1 MAKSD
6 PSIDELRKRLTGLL
20 ADWETEISTVV
31 RLLDDRKAAGAV
43 RPDRSQSLDKSQT
56 HDHSAAEQADLQQ
69 RIRDR
74 DLALDYVK
82 KKLKEKDQ
90 QFLEFEKE
98 REKSRIRIE
107 ELERKLGES
116 GEAAAQPKGG
126 QQAELE
132 AMRAELAAR
141 KSLVKSLR
149 ADAERGKALEKE
161 LAENRKRISNMGESI
176 ERHAR
181 TIVDL
186 RRNAESWEEKYR
198 RLEASAAKAPA
209 VRVPSAA
216 APAAK
221 EAEVDGSRT
230 IVIDM
235 TESLR
240 AARDERLKK
249 NRKR

>member
-1 MAKSD
+1 
-6 PSIDELRKRLTGLL
+6 
-20 ADWETEISTVV
+20 
-31 RLLDDRKAAGAV
+31 
-43 RPDRSQSLDKSQT
+43 
-56 HDHSAAEQADLQQ
+56 
-69 RIRDR
+69 
-74 DLALDYVK
+74 
-82 KKLKEKDQ
+82 
-90 QFLEFEKE
+90 
-98 REKSRIRIE
+98 
-107 ELERKLGES
+107 
-116 GEAAAQPKGG
+116 
-126 QQAELE
+126 
-132 AMRAELAAR
+132 
-141 KSLVKSLR
+141 
-149 ADAERGKALEKE
+149 
-161 LAENRKRISNMGESI
+161 MGESI